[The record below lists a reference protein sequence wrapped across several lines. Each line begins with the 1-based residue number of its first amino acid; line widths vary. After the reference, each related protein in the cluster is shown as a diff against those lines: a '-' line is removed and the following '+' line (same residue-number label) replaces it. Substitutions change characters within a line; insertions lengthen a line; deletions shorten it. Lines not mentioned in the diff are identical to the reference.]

1 MNESEP
7 LDEVSKVVDV
17 IKTEEYV
24 EFLRTNRRRTCV
36 SASVITGI

>member
-17 IKTEEYV
+17 IKTGKYV
-24 EFLRTNRRRTCV
+24 EFLRMSRRCTCV
-36 SASVITGI
+36 IASVITGI